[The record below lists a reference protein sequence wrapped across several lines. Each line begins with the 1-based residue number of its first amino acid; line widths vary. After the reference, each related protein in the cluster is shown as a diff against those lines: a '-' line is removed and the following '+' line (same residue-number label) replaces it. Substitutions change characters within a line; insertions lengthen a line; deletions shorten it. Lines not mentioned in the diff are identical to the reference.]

1 MASGSTHVVKFR
13 KPFDPDSAGP
23 FRSAVSL
30 HSHTMHSR
38 EYLGRL
44 PSYIA
49 KVPIGKFIIERE
61 IGRMHLYTGRV
72 VDFRR
77 IFWTPPLS
85 PREALH
91 LEQGQIESQVKL
103 RPLVSLTDHDNI
115 EAGLHLRMLGRSA
128 EVPVSVEWSVPYAGT
143 VFHLGIHNL
152 PADSAQEWMAAF
164 AAFTSAPS
172 SSQLRALLHELDAQR
187 EALIVLNHPYWNAE
201 ATSPERHAE
210 SLPEF
215 LGEFCG
221 VLHALEVNGLRSRR
235 ENRAVLDLA
244 AACGLPAISGG
255 DRHGCEPNAVL
266 NLTCASTFAGFVSE
280 IRREGRS
287 TILQM
292 PQYFD
297 NLRLRLLES
306 SWHALCDAPGE
317 FGRRHWMKRVF
328 VEDKNGEPHPVS
340 EYNSTRFERVVDTF
354 RWIMALLASP
364 RMRPALRIALLGG
377 EEASL

>member
-1 MASGSTHVVKFR
+1 MASGSTHVLKFR
-13 KPFDPDSAGP
+13 KPFDPDGSGV

-49 KVPIGKFIIERE
+49 KVPIGRFFIERE
-61 IGRMHLYTGRV
+61 IGRMHLYTGRIL
-72 VDFRR
+72 DFRR

-85 PREALH
+85 PREAMN
-91 LEQGQIESQVKL
+91 LEQSQIESEVGLQ
-103 RPLVSLTDHDNI
+103 PLVSLTDHDNI
-115 EAGLHLRMLGRSA
+115 EAGLHLRMLGRSTD
-128 EVPVSVEWSVPYAGT
+128 VPVSVEWSVPYAET

-152 PADSAQEWMAAF
+152 PVDSAQEWMTEF

-172 SSQLRALLHELDAQR
+172 AVQLHTLLHELDANP
-187 EALIVLNHPYWNAE
+187 ELLIVLNHPYWDAE
-201 ATSPERHAE
+201 GAAPGRHGEALSE
-210 SLPEF
+210 L
-215 LGEFCG
+215 LGEFRP

-235 ENRAVLDLA
+235 ENRAVLELA
-244 AACGLPAISGG
+244 EACGLPVVSGG

-266 NLTCASTFAGFVSE
+266 NLTNASTFAGFVSE
-280 IRREGRS
+280 VRQDNRS

-317 FGRRHWMKRVF
+317 FGRRHWMTRVF
-328 VEDKNGEPHPVS
+328 IEDNSGVPHPVS
-340 EYNSTRFERVVDTF
+340 EFKSTRFERVVDKF
-354 RWIMALLASP
+354 RWVMAVLASP
-364 RMRPALRIALLGG
+364 RMRPAIRIALLGG